1 MEQQEDIMMDG
12 ENIYNKIK
20 EIFGYMSNN
29 LNILEEQIDID
40 LQMEYFEFS
49 KNLNAQKSSEEILE
63 EKDKLFESSVSVE
76 IKKKI
81 LVELASVEE
90 IEAFRTI
97 EKYLKNPDKELKDWA
112 TLSLQESKMF
122 IESKLLDE
130 NQIFISTGLGGKGSK
145 LRYFVVLISQKKT
158 NFTVLQ
164 KKVINSE
171 FDFTLKKYDGE
182 IEEIK
187 YAKTFC
193 TIKAVIPLNVSIKE
207 VFKEALD
214 ECNQYGNFLEDNF
227 IVTNMKELSFEE
239 IEDFLEK
246 EKYNENT

>member
-1 MEQQEDIMMDG
+1 MEQQEEIMMDG

-20 EIFGYMSNN
+20 EIFGHMSNN

-49 KNLNAQKSSEEILE
+49 KNLNAHKNSEEILE
-63 EKDKLFESSVSVE
+63 GKDKLFESSVSVE
-76 IKKKI
+76 NKKKI

-112 TLSLQESKMF
+112 ILSLQESKMF

-164 KKVINSE
+164 KKVIQSE
-171 FDFTLKKYDGE
+171 FDYTLKKYDGE
-182 IEEIK
+182 IEEVK
-187 YAKTFC
+187 YAKTFS